1 MTKIMKKFCWSTLNV
16 RNLEE
21 SVQFYTKIIG
31 LEVESEM
38 NAGPDMKIVFL
49 GKGETQIELIC
60 NSNNKEINIG
70 NDISWGFE
78 VESLDEQLELVKDN
92 GIKVEAGPT
101 QPTPKVKYFFIKDPN
116 GLTIQ
121 LVENIK

>member
-1 MTKIMKKFCWSTLNV
+1 MKFCWSTLNV

-21 SVQFYTKIIG
+21 SVKFYTDIIG
-31 LEVESEM
+31 LEVVREM
-38 NAGPDMKIVFL
+38 NAGPEMKIVFL
-49 GKGETQIELIC
+49 GRGETEIELIY
-60 NSNNKEINIG
+60 NRKNQEINIG

-78 VESLDEQLELVKDN
+78 VESLDEALELVKTN
-92 GIKVEAGPT
+92 GIEIEQGPV
-101 QPTPKVKYFFIKDPN
+101 QPTTKVKYFFIKDPN